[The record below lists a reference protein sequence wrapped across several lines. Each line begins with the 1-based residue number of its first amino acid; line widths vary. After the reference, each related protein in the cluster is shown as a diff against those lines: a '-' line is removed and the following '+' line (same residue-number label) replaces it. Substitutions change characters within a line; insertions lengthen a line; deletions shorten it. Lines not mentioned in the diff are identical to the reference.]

1 MCWPYLFLGE
11 DDISGRMSNVHVKNC
26 YVKKVVLLIFVS
38 VISILAVVSKHSEAG
53 AMKAVIKLSKIRVP
67 NRAIMKQLEKFK
79 ASGGLAVR
87 K

>member
-1 MCWPYLFLGE
+1 MCWPDLFLGK
-11 DDISGRMSNVHVKNC
+11 DGFPCRISNVHVKKC

-38 VISILAVVSKHSEAG
+38 VISILALVRKHSEAG

-67 NRAIMKQLEKFK
+67 NRGIMKQLEKFK